1 MTEQEDQAVKVDQT
15 HGTAEHMTLEIIRIC
30 KQTNSDAKNDIL
42 LRIWYNEFA
51 KKDGKKIRVSP
62 RQETCMPRPHSP
74 CHGSRLS
81 RPPGEARKML
91 ETTYM

>member
-1 MTEQEDQAVKVDQT
+1 MVFCLKFGIKLCGKFATE
-15 HGTAEHMTLEIIRIC
+15 
-30 KQTNSDAKNDIL
+30 
-42 LRIWYNEFA
+42 

-81 RPPGEARKML
+81 RPPGEARKL
-91 ETTYM
+91 LDITYVQGVYLLARPLGNSDT